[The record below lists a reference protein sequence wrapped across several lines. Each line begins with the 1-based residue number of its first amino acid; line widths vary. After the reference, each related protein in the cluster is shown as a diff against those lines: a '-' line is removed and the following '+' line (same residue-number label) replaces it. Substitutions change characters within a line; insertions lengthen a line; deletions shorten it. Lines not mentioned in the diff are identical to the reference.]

1 MDRCFEYEEVTKP
14 LSWLSKAKSF
24 EHAIDVLAQYE
35 AKVAKFENK
44 YSEKLDERAK
54 MVAVKELM
62 ARLSSR
68 EIASHSQTCGH

>member
-14 LSWLSKAKSF
+14 LTWLGKAKSF

-44 YSEKLDERAK
+44 YGETLDERAK
-54 MVAVKELM
+54 MVALITT
-62 ARLSSR
+62 ASSAIGR
-68 EIASHSQTCGH
+68 ALRDG